1 MDFEELIEKA
11 PEEPGV
17 YIFKSQKHYIYIGKA
32 INLKKRLL
40 QHLKERSNSQ
50 KEENIF
56 RHSTQLEWIITNNEY
71 EALLLEMDL
80 IRTHKPKYNVLLKHG
95 SGYPVILITDED
107 YPTVKITRD
116 ITEKGEAFGPFLNV
130 NKAIKIK
137 KLIHNTFKLRTC
149 EEMPK
154 RPSPCMDYHL
164 GLCSGPCANLIS
176 KEDYAISVK
185 SARAFLSGNVKD
197 VLPILHEKIEK
208 YASNLA
214 FEKAAFLRDQVLAL
228 QNLVEGQGVFLY
240 ETEEADVFYLDGY
253 SLWLFIIRNKRLV
266 AHKEFNIDKNQIINH
281 EEMLGTYY
289 LSNIIPKKIIANF
302 DISENL
308 RLFIKSKRKD
318 VSFSQ
323 NIPKPLLKIIQKNVV
338 LKQDTT
344 EFESEFYRLF
354 NRKAPK
360 LIECFDISHFQGAY
374 TVGSMTVWEDGALN
388 KSRYRRYRVK
398 TVDYID
404 DFASLKEVLSR
415 RAKRLVSKE
424 EPMPDMW
431 LIDGGKGQ
439 LSMGIEVKEEFLLNI
454 YVCALAKKEEIIY
467 TEDGLEVPIKNNQAL
482 YRVFGL
488 LRDEAHRFAITY
500 NRHIRSKEFIKDI
513 LSQVK
518 GVGKIKRE
526 IIYRHFDSL
535 YDFIKS
541 DDEKLKKLGISKSI
555 KESVKKML
563 GDV

>member
-1 MDFEELIEKA
+1 MELAELIEKA

-17 YIFKSQKHYIYIGKA
+17 YIFKNQRHYIYIGKA
-32 INLKKRLL
+32 VSLKKRLL
-40 QHLKERSNSQ
+40 QHLKERANSQ

-56 RHSTQLEWIITNNEY
+56 RHSTELQWIVTNSEY

-95 SGYPVILITDED
+95 SGYPIILITDED

-116 ITEKGEAFGPFLNV
+116 TKEKGEAFGPFLNV

-137 KLIHNTFKLRTC
+137 KLIHSTFKLRTC

-154 RPSPCMDYHL
+154 RPTPCMDYHL

-185 SARAFLSGNVKD
+185 SAKAFLSGNVKD
-197 VLPILHEKIEK
+197 VLPILHEKIEQ

-228 QNLVEGQGVFLY
+228 QNIVEGQGVFLY
-240 ETEEADVFYLDGY
+240 DIEEADVFYLEGY

-266 AHKEFNIDKNQIINH
+266 AYKEFSINKDQIIDH

-289 LSNIIPKKIIANF
+289 MSNIIPKKIITNF
-302 DISENL
+302 DITENF

-318 VSFSQ
+318 TSFSL
-323 NIPKPLLKIIQKNVV
+323 NIPKQLLKIIEKNVI
-338 LKQDTT
+338 LKPDTA
-344 EFESEFYRLF
+344 EFESEFHKLF
-354 NRKAPK
+354 GKKAPK
-360 LIECFDISHFQGAY
+360 LIECFDISHFQGHY
-374 TVGSMTVWEDGALN
+374 TVGSIVVWEEGSLN
-388 KSRYRRYRVK
+388 KSKYRRYKIK

-415 RAKRLVSKE
+415 RAKRIVSKE
-424 EPMPDMW
+424 DKAPDMW

-439 LSMGIEVKEEFLLNI
+439 LSMGIEVKEKFLLNI
-454 YVCALAKKEEIIY
+454 YVCSLAKKEEIIY
-467 TEDGLEVPIKNNQAL
+467 TEDGLEIPIKDNQAL

-500 NRHIRSKEFIKDI
+500 NRNLRSKEFIEDT
-513 LSQVK
+513 LSKVK

-555 KESVKKML
+555 KESVKKIL
-563 GDV
+563 GDI